1 MADGVA
7 YQNKDI
13 IFKILSRNYP
23 HVSMGVYGL
32 DLPAVK
38 AVLPTDLPDIK
49 ADDKRSDG
57 IFELEDDTLMIM
69 EYESSPDVQQL
80 VKYGHYA
87 FRVAERYMQ
96 TEKRLRKMVIVVIYT
111 GEVKQA
117 ANALDLGGV
126 RIEVEQVFLSRF
138 DGDAIVD
145 DVKAK
150 IARGEPITDE
160 DVMKLVMAPLA
171 KTKSSRQE
179 LIERSVEA
187 AKGIADEN
195 LQTFAIAG
203 ILVAADKF
211 IDRDY
216 SDNVRSWLNM
226 TKVGQ
231 IILEEINEAVAAAE
245 AKSAQEIARLKAE
258 AAEAAQAAQAA
269 QAALDSLGFMARA
282 GVHESDLK
290 LYAQIHSIS
299 DDDYERAVRT

>member
-1 MADGVA
+1 
-7 YQNKDI
+7 
-13 IFKILSRNYP
+13 
-23 HVSMGVYGL
+23 MGVYGL
-32 DLPAVK
+32 NLSAVK

-57 IFELEDDTLMIM
+57 IFELEDGTLMIM
-69 EYESSPDVQQL
+69 EYESCPDVWQL
-80 VKYGHYA
+80 LKYGHYA
-87 FRVAERYMQ
+87 FRVAERHMQ
-96 TEKRLRKMVIVVIYT
+96 TERRLRKMVIVVVYT
-111 GEVKQA
+111 GEVEKA
-117 ANALDLGGV
+117 ANTLDLGGV

-160 DVMKLVMAPLA
+160 DVMKLVIAPLA
-171 KTKSSRQE
+171 KTKSPRQE

-187 AKGIADEN
+187 AKGIADEG

-203 ILVAADKF
+203 ILVATDKF

-216 SDNVRSWLNM
+216 SDNVRRWLNM

-231 IILEEINEAVAAAE
+231 IILDEINEAVAAEA
-245 AKSAQEIARLKAE
+245 AKSAQEIAQLKAE
-258 AAEAAQAAQAA
+258 AEAAKAAEAAAAEAA
-269 QAALDSLGFMARA
+269 AAEAAKAALESLGFMARA

-299 DDDYERAVRT
+299 DADYEQAVRT

>member
-32 DLPAVK
+32 DLPPVK

-49 ADDKRSDG
+49 ADEKRSDG
-57 IFELEDDTLMIM
+57 IFELEDGTLMIM
-69 EYESSPDVQQL
+69 EYESSPDVLQL

-87 FRVAERYMQ
+87 FRVAERHMQ
-96 TEKRLRKMVIVVIYT
+96 AGGRPSKIVIVVIYT
-111 GEVKQA
+111 GEVGSA
-117 ANALDLGGV
+117 ANTLDLGGV
-126 RIEVEQVFLSRF
+126 RIEVEQVFLNRF

-150 IARGEPITDE
+150 ILRGEPISDE
-160 DVMKLVMAPLA
+160 DVMKLVIAPLA
-171 KTKSSRQE
+171 KTTAPRQE
-179 LIERSVEA
+179 LIERSVET
-187 AKGIADEN
+187 AKGIEDERQ
-195 LQTFAIAG
+195 QTFAIAG
-203 ILVAADKF
+203 ILVASDKF

-216 SDNVRSWLNM
+216 SDNVRRWLNM

-231 IILEEINEAVAAAE
+231 IILEEINEAVAAEA

-258 AAEAAQAAQAA
+258 AAAAAAEAAKAAVE
-269 QAALDSLGFMARA
+269 SLGFMARA

-290 LYAQIHSIS
+290 LYAQMHNIS
-299 DDDYERAVRT
+299 DADYARAVGN

>member
-32 DLPAVK
+32 DLPPVK

-49 ADDKRSDG
+49 ADEKRSDG
-57 IFELEDDTLMIM
+57 IFELEDGTLMIM
-69 EYESSPDVQQL
+69 EYESSADARQL

-96 TEKRLRKMVIVVIYT
+96 TEKRPCKIAIVVVYT
-111 GEVKQA
+111 GEVPKA
-117 ANALDLGGV
+117 PNTLDLGGV
-126 RIEVEQVFLSRF
+126 KIEVEQVFLSRF
-138 DGDAIVD
+138 DGDAIVK

-150 IARGEPITDE
+150 TSQGQPITDE
-160 DVMKLVMAPLA
+160 DVMKLVIAPLA
-171 KTKSSRQE
+171 KTTAPRQK
-179 LIERSVEA
+179 LIERSVDV
-187 AKGIADEN
+187 AKGIEDDR

-216 SDNVRSWLNM
+216 SDNVRRWLNM

-245 AKSAQEIARLKAE
+245 AKSAQEIARLKAAAA
-258 AAEAAQAAQAA
+258 AAEADARAAAVE
-269 QAALDSLGFMARA
+269 SLGFMARA

-290 LYAQIHSIS
+290 LYAQIHNIS
-299 DDDYERAVRT
+299 EADYARMVSG